1 MKGVRFDQHGGI
13 DVLRVAELI
22 LRGRTRR
29 SFWHLPPKSQFARK
43 SWSFCLPAPMRLLAF
58 CEKEKSRA
66 QRCSGSGIEALNR
79 L

>member
-43 SWSFCLPAPMRLLAF
+43 S
-58 CEKEKSRA
+58 
-66 QRCSGSGIEALNR
+66 
-79 L
+79 